1 MLVDVR
7 SVLCNT
13 LRVEEGSSVLHIDG
27 LLEKTTFLQVVVEA
41 KNLDSSR
48 RLRVALDRR
57 LQHLILVSS
66 ELSD

>member
-13 LRVEEGSSVLHIDG
+13 LRVEEGCSVLHIDG

-66 ELSD
+66 ELSN